1 MEMYTT
7 PTRINGAWREVLIY
21 KSETPLT
28 FESLERHTQT
38 DEQGDKTIIT
48 TYVTEPYIYR
58 QFEPTEK
65 DSHYYYWFVIK
76 VVERETVT
84 TNGERVADLEQQLS
98 DADNAV
104 IELYEQNEAA
114 ALANS
119 EQDAAIIELYEL
131 IEGSN

>member
-7 PTRINGAWREVLIY
+7 PTRINGSWREVLIC
-21 KSETPLT
+21 KSDTPLT

-38 DEQGDKTIIT
+38 DEQGDKTVIT

-65 DSHYYYWFVIK
+65 DSHYYYWFIVK

-84 TNGERVADLEQQLS
+84 TNGERVAALEDKL
-98 DADNAV
+98 AAANAK
-104 IELYEQNEAA
+104 NA
-114 ALANS
+114 ALAES
-119 EQDAAIIELYEL
+119 QQFLEDCIAEMAEVVYA
-131 IEGSN
+131 

>member
-1 MEMYTT
+1 MIMYTT

-21 KSETPLT
+21 KSATPLT

-38 DEQGDKTIIT
+38 DELGDKTVIT
-48 TYVTEPYIYR
+48 TYITEPYIYR

-84 TNGERVADLEQQLS
+84 TNGERVAALEDKL
-98 DADNAV
+98 AAANAK
-104 IELYEQNEAA
+104 NA
-114 ALANS
+114 ALAES
-119 EQDAAIIELYEL
+119 QQFLEDCIAEMAEVVYA
-131 IEGSN
+131 

>member
-1 MEMYTT
+1 MIMYTT
-7 PTRINGAWREVLIY
+7 PTRINGSWREVLIY

-38 DEQGDKTIIT
+38 DELGDKTVIT

-65 DSHYYYWFVIK
+65 DSHYYYWFIVK

-84 TNGERVADLEQQLS
+84 TNGERVAALEEQLAITQEAL
-98 DADNAV
+98 DAILMAE
-104 IELYEQNEAA
+104 I
-114 ALANS
+114 
-119 EQDAAIIELYEL
+119 
-131 IEGSN
+131 

>member
-1 MEMYTT
+1 MERYTT
-7 PTRINGAWREVLIY
+7 PTRINGAWREALIY
-21 KSETPLT
+21 KSETLLT

-38 DEQGDKTIIT
+38 DELGDKTVIT

-84 TNGERVADLEQQLS
+84 TNGERVAALEEQL
-98 DADNAV
+98 
-104 IELYEQNEAA
+104 AA
-114 ALANS
+114 ADKREKRGAGREPAVFGGLYSRNGGGRLCLA
-119 EQDAAIIELYEL
+119 E
-131 IEGSN
+131 

>member
-7 PTRINGAWREVLIY
+7 PTRINGEWREVLIY
-21 KSETPLT
+21 KSDTPLT
-28 FESLERHTQT
+28 FDSLDRHTQT
-38 DEQGDKTIIT
+38 DELGDKTVIT

-84 TNGERVADLEQQLS
+84 TNGERVTALEEQL
-98 DADNAV
+98 AAANAK
-104 IELYEQNEAA
+104 NA
-114 ALANS
+114 ALAES
-119 EQDAAIIELYEL
+119 QQFLEDCIAEMAEVVYA
-131 IEGSN
+131 

>member
-1 MEMYTT
+1 MIMYKT
-7 PTRINGAWREVLIY
+7 PTRINGAWREVLIC
-21 KSETPLT
+21 KSDPPLT

-38 DEQGDKTIIT
+38 DEQGDKTVIT

-84 TNGERVADLEQQLS
+84 TNGERVAALEANDIALS
-98 DADNAV
+98 DAMIANYEEQTEINASV
-104 IELYEQNEAA
+104 ETALIELYEMG
-114 ALANS
+114 AL
-119 EQDAAIIELYEL
+119 
-131 IEGSN
+131 